1 MISAADLQTETV
13 QFPSDNFTIK
23 AFLARPPTSVKG
35 QAPAVIVIQEWWG
48 LNDHIKDIAQR
59 LAREGFAALA
69 PDLYS
74 RLPGP
79 PIANAGAGGYKVTK
93 DANEAARLMESLSS
107 QAALRDLNASTKFLQ
122 QQSFV
127 DPQRIGV
134 VGFCMGGTFALIM
147 ATNNSTIKASVP
159 FYGKVPPMETLNYLL
174 CPVLYHYGAKDGW
187 VTKQEVDRLK
197 EGLTKFGKPGA
208 VHTYSEA
215 GHAFFNDTRSDA
227 YHAEDAKRAWERTL
241 QFLRAHL
248 R

>member
-1 MISAADLQTETV
+1 MISAADVQTETV

-23 AFLARPPTSVKG
+23 AFLARPAAAKS
-35 QAPAVIVIQEWWG
+35 QAPAVIVVQEWWG

-59 LAREGFAALA
+59 LAREGFVALA

-74 RLPGP
+74 RL
-79 PIANAGAGGYKVTK
+79 GYKVAT

-107 QAALRDLNASTKFLQ
+107 QAALRDLNAATKFLQ
-122 QQSFV
+122 QQPGV

-134 VGFCMGGTFALIM
+134 VGFCMGGTFALMM

-159 FYGKVPPMETLNYLL
+159 FYGKVPPIETLNYLL

-197 EGLTKFGKPGA
+197 EGLAKYGKPGE
-208 VHTYSEA
+208 VHTYPDA
-215 GHAFFNDTRSDA
+215 GYAFFNDTRPDA
-227 YHAEDAKRAWERTL
+227 YSAQDAKRAWERTL
-241 QFLRAHL
+241 QFFRQHL